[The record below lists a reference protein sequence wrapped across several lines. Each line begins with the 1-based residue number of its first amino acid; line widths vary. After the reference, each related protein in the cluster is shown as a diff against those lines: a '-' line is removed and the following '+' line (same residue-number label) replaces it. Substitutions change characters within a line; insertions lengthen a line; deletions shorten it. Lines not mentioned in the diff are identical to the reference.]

1 MEEVRRKSKLV
12 RKELEKK
19 REKNRRMKEKCQK
32 HEGRREKVED
42 KRKIRNRIGDKEKW
56 RKQVEGETLKEL
68 RGKRR
73 GGRDKG
79 ISQEVEE
86 WRRKPKKW

>member
-1 MEEVRRKSKLV
+1 M
-12 RKELEKK
+12 
-19 REKNRRMKEKCQK
+19 
-32 HEGRREKVED
+32 ED
-42 KRKIRNRIGDKEKW
+42 KRKITNRRIGDKEEGK
-56 RKQVEGETLKEL
+56 KQVEGETLKEL

-79 ISQEVEE
+79 VSQEVEE